1 MNCSSDEAGPKG
13 SRTMRIVVGRDGWW
27 VVTEDRLETRVL
39 GPYRSL
45 DEAIAAVERYD
56 VVGQPEETAAK
67 A

>member
-1 MNCSSDEAGPKG
+1 
-13 SRTMRIVVGRDGWW
+13 MRIVVGRDGWW
-27 VVTEDRLETRVL
+27 VVTEERLETRVL

-56 VVGQPEETAAK
+56 VVVQPEETAAK